1 MLVTAGPGSGKTT
14 VITHR
19 ILYLIHSLGISPEQ
33 ILVITFTKA
42 AAGQMKERFRMLSE
56 DSDYPVCFST
66 FHAFFYRVIR
76 EENIFER
83 LSVLTETDKKII
95 LNDILHREG
104 YYHIQSEF
112 TDELLRQISLV
123 KNQRISIDEYEPLY
137 FDREFFVSVFKEYQ
151 SRAKN
156 AGKVDFDDM
165 MQECYRLLMTKEE
178 ILKRWQ
184 DRFLFYLIDEFQ
196 DINPLQYEIMRLIT
210 GKSKNIFCVGD
221 EDQSIYGF
229 RGSSPKLMFR
239 FLEDFPETEH
249 VMMTRNYRSD
259 GAIIEKAN
267 QIIQKNKERFDKNP
281 VAVQSFHGN
290 CVTISC
296 FHNQTEEYT
305 HISDYIRNYIE
316 HNPKDS
322 VAILFRTNQISQE
335 LTDCMRRENLSLRC
349 SFAYTPLCDEEIT
362 KDILAYLELAN
373 GNLTHTNIQR
383 IINKPVRY
391 LSKTLFSD
399 KELTWNGIEQKAKGK
414 LHVLEQLRTLK
425 NQLSFLRE
433 LPLYAAVHFIR
444 KGIGYENYILERDGA
459 NNNKDRLIFDELE
472 KSIKKYDDYR
482 LWKQYL
488 LSLKEEKLNVP
499 DNDLS
504 GVDLITLHAS
514 KGLEWDLVV
523 IPDIIEGNLPFH
535 KAETKDALEEERR
548 IFYVGM
554 TRAKKK
560 LCLFSVKND
569 IAEKKPSVYYKELLK

>member
-42 AAGQMKERFRMLSE
+42 AAVQMKERFRLLSE

-112 TDELLRQISLV
+112 TDELIRQISMI
-123 KNQRISIDEYEPLY
+123 KNHRMAIDEYEPVY
-137 FDREFFVSVFKEYQ
+137 FDKDFFVSVFKEYQ
-151 SRAKN
+151 SLVKN

-165 MQECYRLLMTKEE
+165 MQECYRLLKTKDD

-184 DRFLFYLIDEFQ
+184 ERFALYLIDEFQ
-196 DINPLQYEIMRLIT
+196 DINPLQYEIMQLIT
-210 GKSKNIFCVGD
+210 SKSKNIFCVGD

-229 RGSSPKLMFR
+229 RGSSPKLMFQ
-239 FLEDFPETEH
+239 FLEDFPETKH
-249 VMMTRNYRSD
+249 LLMTKNYRSD
-259 GAIIEKAN
+259 GAIVEKASR
-267 QIIQKNKERFDKNP
+267 IIRKNKERFDKNP
-281 VAVQSFHGN
+281 IAVQSFHDDS
-290 CVTISC
+290 VTLTC
-296 FHNQTEEYT
+296 FDNQTDEYA
-305 HISDYIRNYIE
+305 HISSLIRNYKE
-316 HNPKDS
+316 KHCNDS

-335 LTDCMRRENLSLRC
+335 LTDCIKRENLSLRC
-349 SFAYTPLCDEEIT
+349 SFAYTSLCDEEIT

-373 GNLTHTNIQR
+373 GKLSHANLQR

-399 KELTWNGIEQKAKGK
+399 KELTWDKIEKNAKGK
-414 LHVLEQLRTLK
+414 IHVLEQIRALK
-425 NQLSFLRE
+425 KQLTFLRA

-444 KGIGYENYILERDGA
+444 KGIGYERYILERDRT
-459 NNNKDRLIFDELE
+459 NSSKNKQIFEELD
-472 KSIKKYDDYR
+472 KSIKNYDDYIS
-482 LWKQYL
+482 WKQYL
-488 LSLKEEKLNVP
+488 FSSKEEMLNAS

-504 GVDLITLHAS
+504 GIELITLHAS
-514 KGLEWDLVV
+514 KGLEWDLVI

-560 LCLFSVKND
+560 LCLFAVRND